1 MWAHQVDLPYSLM
14 LGDGQGAQRPV
25 KRPACPCHQALL
37 HHELLHQILCSVHCI
52 AVPNS
57 DMLRATACCVTASV
71 CSQVGTFTRYSSQM
85 RGILCI
91 DTRAL
96 SYVLFRAE
104 TTGSFTESPLT
115 AFWRSRRYACHS
127 CRQHHTSS
135 ATDNRSVAAHKRCS
149 FGTLDTDYL
158 CTDITAGQLR
168 PLSPCEGSLHDALMF
183 EHLKQDTL

>member
-1 MWAHQVDLPYSLM
+1 MGRAHSALSNALRVL
-14 LGDGQGAQRPV
+14 V
-25 KRPACPCHQALL
+25 TKPCSTMNSCIKHSAR
-37 HHELLHQILCSVHCI
+37 CI
-52 AVPNS
+52 AQQYHIPTCSGPEHAVF
-57 DMLRATACCVTASV
+57 TALVS
-71 CSQVGTFTRYSSQM
+71 SQVGTFTRYSSQM

-127 CRQHHTSS
+127 CRQHHTWS
-135 ATDNRSVAAHKRCS
+135 ATDHRSVAAHKRCS
-149 FGTLDTDYL
+149 FVTLDTDYL